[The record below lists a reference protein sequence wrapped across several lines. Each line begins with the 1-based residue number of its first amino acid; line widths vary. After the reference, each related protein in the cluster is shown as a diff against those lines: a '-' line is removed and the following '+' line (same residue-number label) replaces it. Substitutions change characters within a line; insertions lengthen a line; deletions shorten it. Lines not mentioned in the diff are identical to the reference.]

1 MEFSELSISS
11 VHVPFLCLHMNEHLH
26 SFITNT
32 IYTILGSIA
41 PCMYTCT
48 YTDVYILATSPGLFP
63 ALAWNIENL
72 GMDLGTR
79 LCMCVRMYLIDV
91 V

>member
-11 VHVPFLCLHMNEHLH
+11 VHVPFLCLHMNEYLH
-26 SFITNT
+26 RFITNI

-41 PCMYTCT
+41 PCM

-72 GMDLGTR
+72 GMGLGTR
-79 LCMCVRMYLIDV
+79 LCMCVCMYLVDV